1 MSTSFVL
8 KQKHH
13 NAILMSLRLR
23 PKTMSPEDILLE
35 DEVRI
40 LEKIEKSLAIYI
52 KKCVGKN
59 QISDEGKKRYKEDH
73 VGKLTKLKKN
83 LMEIAGLRHRKRD
96 EFQTRIYRQLAKTYR
111 EELNHKGPRASFVEF
126 IASERIS
133 LTDFLC
139 GNHKEAAR
147 FGALAFDHFI
157 ATTQDVIEAVEYAIQ
172 RSEQKR
178 IKPSREA
185 RKLVRDLER
194 IWTKARPTDVSLD
207 EKRFMRF
214 IDVTVVALND
224 NRHNVKL
231 KLYAETALA
240 NFLEERAKRGDE
252 SDASDEEAD
261 FQDEEEDSANLDA
274 GRAGGPPQ

>member
-1 MSTSFVL
+1 M
-8 KQKHH
+8 
-13 NAILMSLRLR
+13 
-23 PKTMSPEDILLE
+23 
-35 DEVRI
+35 
-40 LEKIEKSLAIYI
+40 
-52 KKCVGKN
+52 
-59 QISDEGKKRYKEDH
+59 
-73 VGKLTKLKKN
+73 
-83 LMEIAGLRHRKRD
+83 
-96 EFQTRIYRQLAKTYR
+96 
-111 EELNHKGPRASFVEF
+111 
-126 IASERIS
+126 
-133 LTDFLC
+133 
-139 GNHKEAAR
+139 
-147 FGALAFDHFI
+147 
-157 ATTQDVIEAVEYAIQ
+157 IEAVEYAIQ

-214 IDVTVVALND
+214 VDVTVVALND